1 MNDLELAQLVEFTEA
16 AACVE
21 MFRAAPAT
29 FDVHVEQSSDYIAFF
44 APAIDVLLFNRVMG
58 LGLKAQPSYG
68 MIQSLVQHY
77 RGSGVRN
84 FGIQLSPAC
93 AQPLL
98 TGWMTKCDLHIRD
111 YWTKVYRSREP
122 AVSIPTDLRVEQID
136 ESLAETFGNVAC
148 EGFGMPIELKSIL
161 AGTIGRPGWNHY
173 IAFDED
179 KPAAAAAL
187 YVRNDAGWLG
197 VAATLPSYRR
207 RGAQGALMA
216 RRICD
221 GAKLGCEWLVTET
234 GQDRAEKPN
243 PSFHNMVRTGFKVAY
258 DRPNFMPRKHEAP
271 AT

>member
-16 AACVE
+16 AAYAE

-44 APAIDVLLFNRVMG
+44 APTIDILLFNRVMG
-58 LGLKAQPSYG
+58 LGLKAMPSYG
-68 MIQSLVQHY
+68 MIESLIQHY
-77 RGSGVRN
+77 RATGVRN
-84 FGIQLSPAC
+84 FGIQLSPNC
-93 AQPLL
+93 VQPPL
-98 TGWMTKCDLHIRD
+98 TDWLAECDLHVRD

-122 AVSIPTDLRVEQID
+122 AVSIQTDLRVEQID
-136 ESLAETFGNVAC
+136 ESLADMFGDVAC
-148 EGFGMPIELKSIL
+148 AGFGMPIELKPMLS
-161 AGTIGRPGWNHY
+161 GTVGRPGWNHY

-187 YVRNDAGWLG
+187 YVRNDVGWLG
-197 VAATLPSYRR
+197 VAATLSEYRR

-221 GAKLGCEWLVTET
+221 GASLGCEWLVTET
-234 GQDRAEKPN
+234 GQDRPEKLN
-243 PSFHNMVRTGFKVAY
+243 PSFHNMLRTGFEVAY
-258 DRPNFMPRKHEAP
+258 DRPNFMPRTYTSP